1 MNQDPRDYSDILFA
15 SRPVSR
21 SHPPM
26 PRKDRAAQF
35 APFAALTGYEDA
47 LREAARPTS
56 SRIEL
61 DEDEKEELD
70 RTLSFLFSQ
79 LSAQGVSQRVRVTF
93 FLPDQKKAGGSY
105 VTVSGILRKFHSD
118 SRLLVLEE
126 AEGTRHSIPVADV
139 LRLELLSG

>member
-1 MNQDPRDYSDILFA
+1 MNPYSKNYSDILFA

-79 LSAQGVSQRVRVTF
+79 LSAQGVSQSVRITF

-105 VTVSGILRKFHSD
+105 VTVSGTLRKFHSV
-118 SRLLVLEE
+118 SRILVLEE
-126 AEGTRHSIPVADV
+126 TDGKQHSIPVADI
-139 LRLELLSG
+139 LRLELLSR